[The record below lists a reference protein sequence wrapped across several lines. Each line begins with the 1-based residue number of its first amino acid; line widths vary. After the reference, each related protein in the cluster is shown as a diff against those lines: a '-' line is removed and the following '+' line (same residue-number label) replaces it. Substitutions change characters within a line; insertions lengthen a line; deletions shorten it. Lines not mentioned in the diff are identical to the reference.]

1 MSIENCIDGKNPPSP
16 GSPRRTV
23 EYNSDPQ
30 RQEDYCDCVPTVHH
44 QLIMKTNDR
53 VAERTIDIY
62 LQIAETARLS
72 GESNLVDCMLL
83 AAYEEIAKS
92 DFAVAIKAQTR
103 LAELLTIQNHLTKAE
118 EIFTLALK
126 NATKNSADIWL
137 QARIH
142 DGLAEVYIRLSDLHR
157 ARRKCQQAIRI
168 IGKITGCDPS
178 LLLSRKRKL
187 ALINMLLGHDV
198 GAEEVGALLRF
209 RTV

>member
-1 MSIENCIDGKNPPSP
+1 
-16 GSPRRTV
+16 
-23 EYNSDPQ
+23 
-30 RQEDYCDCVPTVHH
+30 
-44 QLIMKTNDR
+44 MKTNDR
-53 VAERTIDIY
+53 LAERTIDIY

-72 GESNLVDCMLL
+72 GESNMVDCMLL

-168 IGKITGCDPS
+168 ISKITGCDPS